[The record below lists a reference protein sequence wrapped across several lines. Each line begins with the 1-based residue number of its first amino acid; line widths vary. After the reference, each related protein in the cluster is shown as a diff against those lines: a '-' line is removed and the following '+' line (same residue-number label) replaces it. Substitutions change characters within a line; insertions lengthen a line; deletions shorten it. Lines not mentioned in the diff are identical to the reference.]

1 MEVTFEH
8 TNLSKLIIKMLI
20 ELKVSEIVNY
30 GLSDSHI
37 MSNIM

>member
-1 MEVTFEH
+1 MEVKFEH
-8 TNLSKLIIKMLI
+8 TNLSKLIKTLI

-37 MSNIM
+37 LSNIM